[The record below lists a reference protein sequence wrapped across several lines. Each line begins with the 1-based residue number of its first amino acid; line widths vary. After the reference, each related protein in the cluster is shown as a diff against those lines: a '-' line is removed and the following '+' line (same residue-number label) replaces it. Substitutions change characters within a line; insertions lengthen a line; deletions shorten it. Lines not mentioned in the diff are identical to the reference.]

1 MMTSTEKNKTLLLIL
16 IGILSFH
23 ASLYGQVQRAKGLV
37 YNAEKYSKLVKTRD
51 LDTRG
56 NTMRTLP
63 IRLSLRPFCP
73 TPQDQG
79 AEPSCTAWAIAYGAL
94 TIQNAI
100 QRKVNNPKDIDKI
113 ASSKSFVYNQLTDN
127 NQENIPS
134 IEATFDFLSTRGTCL
149 AATFRNDVAIH
160 EKPDELAVY
169 EAQTRRLAK
178 VVEVYNPDSTIT
190 VKRQIQRFKRLLADS
205 IPIVVGLRLP
215 FSFSNLT
222 EKVFSYSPDDPLDAS
237 AHALCL
243 IGYDDID
250 STFECMNSWGTA
262 WGGDQGF
269 VRLRYE
275 DMFALIC
282 CAYRITPQFLVEK
295 KSLQPKGSIVLR
307 RSVGYNASRIPQFEE
322 IRVRYD
328 TTYKYYQSIQP
339 VWEVGSSF
347 QFALREVPNDW
358 WVYIFAINKSGA
370 TTLFHSDQIN
380 SRTVEKV
387 VPDEETKIELEEE
400 GTDWMGILYSKQP
413 IADFQLPLQNFI
425 QKNTANI
432 PEQTALY
439 FKDII
444 ADPAV
449 YAAHR
454 MGFTLPKNNTSNA
467 ALMLLKIDTH

>member
-1 MMTSTEKNKTLLLIL
+1 MMTSTEKNKILLLIL
-16 IGILSFH
+16 IGIMSFH

-127 NQENIPS
+127 KQEHVPS

-149 AATFRNDVAIH
+149 AATFRNDVSIH
-160 EKPDELAVY
+160 EKPDELAMY
-169 EAQTRRLAK
+169 EAQTRRLVK
-178 VVEVYNPDSTIT
+178 VIEVYNPDSTIT

-275 DMFALIC
+275 DLFVLIC

-328 TTYKYYQSIQP
+328 STYKYYQSTQP

-358 WVYIFAINKSGA
+358 WVYIFAINKNGA
-370 TTLFHSDQIN
+370 TTLFHSDQVN

-413 IADFQLPLQNFI
+413 IADFQLPMQNYM

-432 PEQTALY
+432 PKQIALY
-439 FKDII
+439 FKDIV
-444 ADPAV
+444 ADPVV
-449 YAAHR
+449 YSTHR
-454 MGFTLPKNNTSNA
+454 MGFALPKTNTTNA

>member
-1 MMTSTEKNKTLLLIL
+1 MHIIKKNRTPLLIF
-16 IGILSFH
+16 IGVVLLNIGLQ
-23 ASLYGQVQRAKGLV
+23 AQVQRAKGLV
-37 YNAEKYSKLVKTRD
+37 YDAAKYNKVVQTRD

-79 AEPSCTAWAIAYGAL
+79 AEPSCTSWAIAYGAL

-100 QRKVNNPKDIDKI
+100 QRKVNNPNDINKI
-113 ASSKSFVYNQLTDN
+113 ASSKSFVYNQLTDT
-127 NQENIPS
+127 NQEHIPT

-149 AATFRNDVAIH
+149 AATFRNDVPIN
-160 EKPDELAVY
+160 EKPDELAIY
-169 EAQTRRLAK
+169 EAQTRRLVK

-215 FSFSNLT
+215 YSFSNLT

-275 DMFALIC
+275 DMFALLC

-295 KSLQPKGSIVLR
+295 KSSQLKGSIVLR
-307 RSVGYNASRIPQFEE
+307 QSVGYNELRIPQFEE

-328 TTYKYYQSIQP
+328 STHQYYQSVQSK
-339 VWEVGSSF
+339 WEVGSSF

-358 WVYIFAINKSGA
+358 WVYIFAIHGNGA
-370 TTLFHSDQIN
+370 TTLFHSDQIKSN
-380 SRTVEKV
+380 VVEKV

-413 IADFQLPLQNFI
+413 IADFQLPLQNYI

-432 PEQTALY
+432 PEQIALY
-439 FKDII
+439 FKDLV
-444 ADPAV
+444 ADPV
-449 YAAHR
+449 IYSSYR
-454 MGFTLPKNNTSNA
+454 MGFALPKNNTSNA
-467 ALMLLKIDTH
+467 ALMLLKIDTQ

>member
-1 MMTSTEKNKTLLLIL
+1 MMTSTAKNKILLLIL

-37 YNAEKYSKLVKTRD
+37 YNAEKYSNLVKTRD

-79 AEPSCTAWAIAYGAL
+79 AEPSCTSWAIAYGAL

-100 QRKVNNPKDIDKI
+100 QRKVNNPNDINKI

-149 AATFRNDVAIH
+149 AATFRNDVPIN

-169 EAQTRRLAK
+169 EAQTRRLVK
-178 VVEVYNPDSTIT
+178 VIEVYNPDSTIT

-215 FSFSNLT
+215 YSFSNLT
-222 EKVFSYSPDDPLDAS
+222 EKVFSYSQDDPLDTS

-275 DMFALIC
+275 DLFALLC

-295 KSLQPKGSIVLR
+295 KSSQLKGSVVVR

-328 TTYKYYQSIQP
+328 STYKYYQSTQP

-347 QFALREVPNDW
+347 QFALREVPNGW
-358 WVYIFAINKSGA
+358 WLYIFAINKNGA
-370 TTLFHSDQIN
+370 TTLFHSDQVN

-413 IADFQLPLQNFI
+413 IADFQLPLQNYI

-432 PEQTALY
+432 PEQIALY
-439 FKDII
+439 FKDLV
-444 ADPAV
+444 ADPVV
-449 YAAHR
+449 YSSYR
-454 MGFTLPKNNTSNA
+454 MGFALPKTNTTNA